1 LKKQAFLLIIV
12 CFLVWLLSACI
23 TITLQ
28 DPTQTP
34 LPPTARPLSTNTNI
48 PPTPFPSQAP
58 MPTPTTSQGATSVKI
73 FLIAVNDNGASG
85 KKIGCNDSVVP
96 VLIYIDPTLGVLR
109 ASLNGLFKME
119 GQREYGLSG
128 LYNSLYQSHLNID
141 SLNIVNREAIVK
153 LKGTLSSGG
162 VCDDP
167 RIKAQLEEAALQFKT
182 IDRVSVFINGIP
194 LDQVLS
200 ERG

>member
-1 LKKQAFLLIIV
+1 MKKQACLLIII
-12 CFLVWLLSACI
+12 CFLTWALSACV
-23 TITLQ
+23 TITLK

-34 LPPTARPLSTNTNI
+34 LLPTARPLPTNTSI
-48 PPTPFPSQAP
+48 PPTPLPSLTP
-58 MPTPTTSQGATSVKI
+58 SPTPTTSQGATSVKI
-73 FLIAVNDNGASG
+73 FLIALNDNGASG
-85 KKIGCNDSVVP
+85 KKIGCNDSVIP

-109 ASLNGLFKME
+109 ASLNELFKME

-128 LYNSLYQSHLNID
+128 LYNSLYQSHLSID
-141 SLNIVNREAIVK
+141 SLNIINREAIVK

-200 ERG
+200 GQG

>member
-1 LKKQAFLLIIV
+1 LKKQGFLLIII
-12 CFLVWLLSACI
+12 CLLILVLTACV
-23 TITLQ
+23 TITLE

-34 LPPTARPLSTNTNI
+34 LPLTARPLPTNTSF
-48 PPTPFPSQAP
+48 PPTPNPTLTIS
-58 MPTPTTSQGATSVKI
+58 PTPTKSQGATSVKI
-73 FLIAVNDNGASG
+73 FLIAVNDNGVSG

-109 ASLNGLFKME
+109 ASLNELFKME
-119 GQREYGLSG
+119 EQREYGLSG
-128 LYNSLYQSHLNID
+128 LYNSLYQSHISID

-200 ERG
+200 GQG